1 MGGPRASERRGPTR
15 ARGARTNARLIAI
28 VAIALVLA
36 ACAAPRPEE
45 VSGDWQLEAGTL
57 DGRPIPM
64 VAGHRITLSI
74 EGAKVGGRSACNWY
88 GATVS
93 LGNGAFRVTEIGGT
107 AMLCADDVAASE
119 AAYLAALRR
128 VATVTTPADRLVLSG
143 GGVELR
149 FFRLAPVPIAEI
161 VDTTWVL
168 QSLTASGVAREALGD
183 PATLELRS
191 DGGLLGSTGCRT
203 LTGQYVL
210 RADEVRVTRLAATG
224 DCPPRLM
231 EQDAHVVTVIGDGF
245 TVRVEGG
252 TLILTSTGDQRLVY
266 TAENGGQ

>member
-1 MGGPRASERRGPTR
+1 MKVR
-15 ARGARTNARLIAI
+15 AI
-28 VAIALVLA
+28 VFAAIALVFA
-36 ACAAPRPEE
+36 ACAAPGPRD

-57 DGRPIPM
+57 DGRAIPIVP
-64 VAGHRITLSI
+64 GHRITLSV
-74 EGAKVGGRSACNWY
+74 EDATAGGRAACNRY
-88 GATVS
+88 GGTLS
-93 LGNGAFRVTEIGGT
+93 LANGGFRVTEIGAT

-128 VATVTTPADRLVLSG
+128 VAAVTKRMDRLVLSG

-149 FFRLAPVPIAEI
+149 FFRLPPVPIAEI
-161 VDTTWVL
+161 VDTTWL
-168 QSLTASGVAREALGD
+168 LESLTAGGVARAALGD

-210 RADEVRVTRLAATG
+210 SGDEVQATRLAATG
-224 DCPPRLM
+224 DCPPGLAD
-231 EQDAHVVTVIGDGF
+231 QDPHVVTVIGDGF

-252 TLILTSTGDQRLVY
+252 ILTLTSTGDQGLAY
-266 TAENGGQ
+266 AAEDGG